1 MDVTKYSFNGDLFKE
16 RLKQAIDKKR
26 YKNAELSRMT
36 GVSAATIGNYL
47 NGNRTP
53 RGFGDIV
60 PVAKALNVS
69 VDYLAGVVDYNYLD
83 ESDKPGS
90 SYPKNYYDVVRLMNI
105 LIESFKGEA
114 DLSGFDNTVQLE
126 IKDSKLMNFL
136 GQQDQLTK
144 MVGRALS
151 SRAFS
156 IALDD
161 LNDKMRK
168 TPLYSPI
175 PDVLSID
182 ELLAIDSDDSDEKSD
197 QLPDL

>member
-1 MDVTKYSFNGDLFKE
+1 MDVTKYSFNEDVFKE
-16 RLKQAIDKKR
+16 RLKAAIEKKH
-26 YKNAELSRMT
+26 YTNAELARMT
-36 GVSAATIGNYL
+36 GVSAATIGNYV
-47 NGNRTP
+47 NGHRMP

-69 VDYLAGVVDYNYLD
+69 LDYLAGVAESNYLD
-83 ESDKPGS
+83 ERNKPGS
-90 SYPKNYYDVVRLMNI
+90 SYPKNYYDVVKLMNI

-126 IKDSKLMNFL
+126 IRDSKLMNFL

-151 SRAFS
+151 PRAFS

-161 LNDKMRK
+161 LNDKMKK
-168 TPLYSPI
+168 TPLFSPI